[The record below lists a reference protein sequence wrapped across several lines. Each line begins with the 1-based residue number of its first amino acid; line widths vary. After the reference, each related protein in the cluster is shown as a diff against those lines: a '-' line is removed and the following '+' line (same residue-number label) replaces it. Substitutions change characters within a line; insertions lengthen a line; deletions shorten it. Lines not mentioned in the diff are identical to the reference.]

1 MKHNYEII
9 NLIIEGKNAGY
20 SSRAIADVLGI
31 GKSTVND
38 IYNRYKDEKA
48 GPKIAILD
56 TETSAVLSWHFDR
69 WNINI
74 GDNNVQVEGGNVMV
88 ASHKWFGE
96 DTTHAVYMTAKEIKE
111 MDDSRLIHAMYDIYA
126 EADAIVMHNGKKF
139 DNKVIQT
146 RGIYHGL
153 GKLPTVKIIDT
164 LQIAKKYLRLPS
176 NRLDSIGKYFGLG
189 RKVPN
194 DGIALWKRVQNGD
207 KEAMKEMVEYCVG
220 DVNLLESVFKKLAV
234 LGIDGFKAAQYF
246 DDEVLRCNVCG
257 SENITQT
264 GRFVYTGVSKF
275 TEHKCTDCGAVMKD
289 RKNLH
294 SAAKRKSLL
303 N

>member
-1 MKHNYEII
+1 MKHNYEIV
-9 NLIIEGKNAGY
+9 NLIIESKDAGY

-38 IYNRYKDEKA
+38 IYNRYKDNLP
-48 GPKIAILD
+48 GPRIAILD
-56 TETSAVLSWHFDR
+56 VETSAVLSWHFDR

-74 GDNNVQVEGGNVMV
+74 SENHVEVEGGNVMV
-88 ASHKWFGE
+88 ASYKWLGE
-96 DTTHAVYMTAKEIKE
+96 DETHAVYMKPSELKR
-111 MDDSRLIHAMYDIYA
+111 MDDKRIIQCMYKIYE

-164 LQIAKKYLRLPS
+164 LQIAKKHMKLPS
-176 NRLDSIGKYFGLG
+176 NRLDSIGKYFGIG

-194 DGIALWKRVQNGD
+194 DGIELWKRVQKGD
-207 KEAMKEMVEYCVG
+207 VESMQTMVTYCVG

-246 DDEVLRCNVCG
+246 SDEILRCNVCG
-257 SENITQT
+257 STEVELT
-264 GRFVYTGVSKF
+264 GKFVYSGVGKF
-275 TEHKCTDCGAVMKD
+275 KEYHCADCGAITRD
-289 RKNLH
+289 RKNIH
-294 SAAKRKSLL
+294 STAKRKSLL
-303 N
+303 A